1 MRISEGLALA
11 SLWKKYGNSL
21 NIFPANPY
29 FYLPSEKKA
38 AMPSSFKI
46 DVNDAWSF
54 DMDHETLQSYDMVR
68 LSTQTLHVLKGRKP
82 FKAAILHSD
91 FLNRSYEVQ
100 VNGNLYSVRLSDE
113 LDQLISQMGFELG
126 SASAISQVEAPMPG
140 LILDIQVAVGHKV
153 TEGVALLV
161 LEAMKMENL
170 ILSPRDGVIKKIA
183 VTEGTAVDKKDLLI
197 EFE

>member
-1 MRISEGLALA
+1 
-11 SLWKKYGNSL
+11 
-21 NIFPANPY
+21 
-29 FYLPSEKKA
+29 
-38 AMPSSFKI
+38 MPSSFKI

-113 LDQLISQMGFELG
+113 LDQLIAQMGFELG

-140 LILDIQVAVGHKV
+140 LILDIQVAVGQKV
-153 TEGVALLV
+153 TEGDALLV